1 MTALVQQST
10 AMSARQLRALV
21 RQPMYVAITIVQP
34 LIWLLLF
41 GALFKRVTDL
51 PGFAQG
57 SYIDYLTPGMVVM
70 SALFSAGWNG
80 MAMLNDINGGVLDR
94 FLTTP
99 ARRGPLVAGP
109 LLQAVI
115 VVLIQSVVI
124 ILVGAAAGASL
135 SGGATGIAVLLAC
148 AGLLGA
154 GMAGFSNALAL
165 ITRQEES
172 LIGAVQ
178 FLVLPLAFLSS
189 IFMAD
194 ALLPGWIADVA
205 RFNPVNWAIEAARSA
220 LSTNVDW
227 GLVLPRL
234 GGLAALALLTGWW
247 ATRAFRAYQR
257 SL

>member
-1 MTALVQQST
+1 MTAVLQQSV
-10 AMSARQLRALV
+10 AMSARQLRTLI
-21 RQPMYVAITIVQP
+21 RQPMYVALTLIQP

-41 GALFKRVTDL
+41 GSLFKRVVDL
-51 PGFAQG
+51 PGFSSG
-57 SYIDYLTPGMVVM
+57 SYIADITPGLVVM
-70 SALFSAGWNG
+70 NG
-80 MAMLNDINGGVLDR
+80 MAMLTDLQGGVLDR

-109 LLQAVI
+109 LLQSVI

-124 ILVGAAAGASL
+124 ILLGAIAGASFP
-135 SGGATGIAVLLAC
+135 GGVVGILVLLVVAC
-148 AGLLGA
+148 LLGA
-154 GMAGFSNALAL
+154 AMAGLSNALAL

-189 IFMAD
+189 IFMAP

-205 RFNPVNWAIEAARSA
+205 KANPVNWAIEAGRSA
-220 LSTNVDW
+220 LGENVDW
-227 GLVLPRL
+227 GLVLPRVGAL
-234 GGLAALALLTGWW
+234 VLLAVVSGLW